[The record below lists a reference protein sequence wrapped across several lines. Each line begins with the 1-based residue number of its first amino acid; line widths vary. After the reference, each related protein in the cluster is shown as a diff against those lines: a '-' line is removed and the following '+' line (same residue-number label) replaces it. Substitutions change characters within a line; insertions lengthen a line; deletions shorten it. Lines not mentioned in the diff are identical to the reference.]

1 MFLKIAGVRLSD
13 ISPNLEDIIV
23 KTLEVTCSGQYGWKK
38 VGKVLGV
45 NQDNLNYWENLK
57 SMEKPATG
65 QLLETIKATHP
76 EFTIIDLMDTLRS
89 PEVQLPE
96 VALRIHQH
104 LRSARR

>member
-1 MFLKIAGVRLSD
+1 M
-13 ISPNLEDIIV
+13 
-23 KTLEVTCSGQYGWKK
+23 
-38 VGKVLGV
+38 GKVLGV

-65 QLLETIKATHP
+65 QLLETIKAIHP

>member
-1 MFLKIAGVRLSD
+1 MFINIAGVRLSD
-13 ISPNLEDIIV
+13 IPLDLEDIIV
-23 KTLEVTCSGQYGWKK
+23 KTLEVTCRGQYGWKK